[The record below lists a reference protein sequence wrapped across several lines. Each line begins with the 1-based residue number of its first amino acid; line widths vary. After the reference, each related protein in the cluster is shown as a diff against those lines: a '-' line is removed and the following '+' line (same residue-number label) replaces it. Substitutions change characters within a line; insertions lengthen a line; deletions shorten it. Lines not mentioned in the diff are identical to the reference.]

1 MVAYIS
7 PQFRLVTTTSELKKV
22 LLTHQ
27 TCPIRGIRLSGIG
40 ECEGLKG
47 LGGVKRI
54 SRLVRRPTRL
64 FGYFLSSASLGN
76 RHALGMS
83 SG

>member
-1 MVAYIS
+1 MKLSCFLHYYITQEWVELHAQQS
-7 PQFRLVTTTSELKKV
+7 VTVRAGEVGAEV
-22 LLTHQ
+22 LR
-27 TCPIRGIRLSGIG
+27 C
-40 ECEGLKG
+40 